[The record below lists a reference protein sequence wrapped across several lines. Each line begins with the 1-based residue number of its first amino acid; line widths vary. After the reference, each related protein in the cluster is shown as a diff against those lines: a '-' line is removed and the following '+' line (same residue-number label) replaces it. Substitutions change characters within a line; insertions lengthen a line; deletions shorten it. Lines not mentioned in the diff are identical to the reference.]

1 MRSYGTGSVVKLPGP
16 GPDQPNVYDFGTT
29 YQFMYEDLYRKDPH
43 LYLLSPTHSS
53 LAIAPANLFK
63 AVALFNEDV
72 LYYFSVIV
80 GFVQYKVYVFWQI
93 WLIQKQFSPLMIS
106 GEGSRSL
113 YSFYCVGK
121 LCGHERRRVLNN
133 NHECARQDMYR
144 TWACVGHM
152 HMHETCSIMTY
163 STHAHLSCVGV
174 I

>member
-43 LYLLSPTHSS
+43 LYLLPPSPTHSS
-53 LAIAPANLFK
+53 LAVAPANLFK

-133 NHECARQDMYR
+133 NQ
-144 TWACVGHM
+144 
-152 HMHETCSIMTY
+152 
-163 STHAHLSCVGV
+163 
-174 I
+174 